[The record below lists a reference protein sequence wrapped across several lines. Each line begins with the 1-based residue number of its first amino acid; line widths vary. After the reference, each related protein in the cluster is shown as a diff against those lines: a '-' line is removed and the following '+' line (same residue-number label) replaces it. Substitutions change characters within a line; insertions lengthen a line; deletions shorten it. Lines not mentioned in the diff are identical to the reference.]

1 MLEPVPAPG
10 PRTPS
15 PESRAPSPGPR
26 EPGFRIPRDRRGGY
40 LISGVTIEFRDVR
53 FAYGPQAILDG
64 FSLRL
69 EEGAVGALVG
79 RSGTGKTT
87 ILKLVNRLRLQMSG
101 AVAVDGRDTR
111 EWDVIRLR
119 RRTGYVIQEAGLMP
133 HLTVAENV
141 GLVPR
146 LEGWTVDRIRARV
159 DELLRL
165 VDLPPATFATRYP
178 QELSGGQR
186 QRVAIARALAADPP
200 ILLMD
205 EPFGALDAITRA
217 DLRRE
222 FRRIQRE
229 LRKTVLLVTHDI
241 GEALT
246 LSDRVG
252 ILEAG
257 QLIAWDT
264 PAVVSASRD
273 PRVRPFLDSLPTRPS
288 A

>member
-1 MLEPVPAPG
+1 
-10 PRTPS
+10 
-15 PESRAPSPGPR
+15 
-26 EPGFRIPRDRRGGY
+26 
-40 LISGVTIEFRDVR
+40 VTIEFRDVR
-53 FAYGPQAILDG
+53 FAYGPHAILQG
-64 FSLRL
+64 FNLRL
-69 EEGAVGALVG
+69 EGGTVGALVG

-87 ILKLVNRLRLQMSG
+87 ALKLVNRLREQSSG
-101 AVAVDGRDTR
+101 IVTVDGRDTR
-111 EWDVIRLR
+111 EWDLIQLR

-133 HLTVAENV
+133 HLTVADNV

-146 LEGWTVDRIRARV
+146 LEGWAADRTRTRV
-159 DELLRL
+159 DELLQL
-165 VDLPPATFATRYP
+165 VDLPPETFAGRFP
-178 QELSGGQR
+178 HELSGGQR

-217 DLRRE
+217 ELRRE

-229 LRKTVLLVTHDI
+229 LQKTVLLVTHDI

-257 QLIAWDT
+257 ELVAWDT
-264 PAVVSASRD
+264 PAAIAVSAD
-273 PRVRPFLDSLPTRPS
+273 PRVRPFLDSLPPGP
-288 A
+288 AH